1 MLIKEQKSKHRFI
14 QRAFLSLSD
23 SLSFSRTC
31 IQNTYVRLT
40 LHLTLTTKFYSIY
53 RSLAMWH
60 REDEDPVFLDI
71 MGTTHLVHSD
81 SLGIQSRVLPLKIY
95 KTLLA
100 LCTLYKLKHF
110 IIQQMHKY
118 ITVDTIRIIIKS
130 LKYLKLLQRVSDHK
144 RSIIRELYIVLG

>member
-1 MLIKEQKSKHRFI
+1 
-14 QRAFLSLSD
+14 
-23 SLSFSRTC
+23 
-31 IQNTYVRLT
+31 
-40 LHLTLTTKFYSIY
+40 
-53 RSLAMWH
+53 MWH